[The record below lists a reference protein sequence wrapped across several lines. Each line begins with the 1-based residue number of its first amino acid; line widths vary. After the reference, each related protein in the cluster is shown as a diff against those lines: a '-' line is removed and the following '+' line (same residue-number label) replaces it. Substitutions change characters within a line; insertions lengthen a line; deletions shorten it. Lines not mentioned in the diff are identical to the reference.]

1 MSTKFNSYAKK
12 LDEQAR
18 AAFKAYRDAEAA
30 YKKAEQKAREYPQR
44 HGMVDA
50 QYAAKS
56 ARAQADFLEA
66 KQAYDT
72 ARRAFRDSDTQ
83 FNGMRSELAAAI
95 NDAYSVDPAALDS
108 ATLELLKSGIMNA
121 SEYTKLLEQAKANNN
136 PTMVRMIGKYAADAA
151 KARGEKYGQNDKEAQ
166 ALRMAEYNSRSYT
179 GGDRLQAFDNMVE
192 LYHRCTNNPGMIDH
206 WNEFTAETVE
216 NF

>member
-1 MSTKFNSYAKK
+1 MSKFNSYAKK
-12 LDEQAR
+12 VDEMAK
-18 AAFKAYRDAEAA
+18 AAFEAYRKAEQA
-30 YKKAEQKAREYPQR
+30 YKKAEEKAREYPQR
-44 HGMVDA
+44 QGMVNAD
-50 QYAAKS
+50 YAAKS

-66 KQAYDT
+66 KAAFEAAKRT
-72 ARRAFRDSDTQ
+72 FRDSDRQ
-83 FNGMRSELAAAI
+83 FDGMRKELAAAI
-95 NDAYSVDPAALDS
+95 EDAYSVDPAALDS

-121 SEYTKLLEQAKANNN
+121 GEYSKLLEQAKAANN

-151 KARGEKYGQNDKEAQ
+151 KARGESHGMNDREAQ
-166 ALRMAEYNSRSYT
+166 ALRMAEYNSRTYT

-206 WNEFTAETVE
+206 WGEFTAETVE

>member
-1 MSTKFNSYAKK
+1 MSKFNSYAKK

-30 YKKAEQKAREYPQR
+30 YKKAEQKAKEYPPR
-44 HGMVDA
+44 NGFVDA
-50 QYAAKS
+50 SYAAKS

-66 KQAYDT
+66 KQAYET
-72 ARRAFRDSDTQ
+72 ARRTFRESDTQ
-83 FNGMRSELAAAI
+83 FNAMRRELAAAI
-95 NDAYSVDPAALDS
+95 DDAYSADPAQLDT
-108 ATLELLKSGIMNA
+108 ATLELLKSGILTG
-121 SEYTKLLEQAKANNN
+121 SEYAKLLEQAKAASN
-136 PTMVRMIGKYAADAA
+136 PTMVRMIGRYAGEAA
-151 KARGEKYGQNDKEAQ
+151 KARGESHGMNDREAT

-192 LYHRCTNNPGMIDH
+192 LYHRCTNNPAMIDH
-206 WNEFTAETVE
+206 WDEFTAETVE

>member
-1 MSTKFNSYAKK
+1 MSKFNSYAKK

-44 HGMVDA
+44 NGMVNAD
-50 QYAAKS
+50 YAAKS

-66 KQAYDT
+66 KQAYET
-72 ARRAFRDSDTQ
+72 ARRTFRESDTQ
-83 FNGMRSELAAAI
+83 FNAMRRELAAAI
-95 NDAYSVDPAALDS
+95 DDAYSADPAQLDT
-108 ATLELLKSGIMNA
+108 ATLELLKSGILTG
-121 SEYTKLLEQAKANNN
+121 SEYAKLLEQAKAASN
-136 PTMVRMIGKYAADAA
+136 PTMVRMIGRYAGEAA
-151 KARGEKYGQNDKEAQ
+151 KARGESHGMNDREAT

-192 LYHRCTNNPGMIDH
+192 LYHRCTNNPAMIDH
-206 WNEFTAETVE
+206 WDEFTAETIE
-216 NF
+216 KF

>member
-1 MSTKFNSYAKK
+1 MSKFNSYAKK

-44 HGMVDA
+44 NGMVNAD
-50 QYAAKS
+50 YAAKS

-66 KQAYDT
+66 KQAYES
-72 ARRAFRDSDTQ
+72 ARRTFRDSDRQ
-83 FNGMRSELAAAI
+83 FNAMRRELAAAI
-95 NDAYSVDPAALDS
+95 DDAYSADPAALDS

-151 KARGEKYGQNDKEAQ
+151 KARGESHGMNDREAQ
-166 ALRMAEYNSRSYT
+166 ALRVAEYNSRTFT

-206 WNEFTAETVE
+206 WDEFTAETVE

>member
-1 MSTKFNSYAKK
+1 MSKFNGYAKK

-44 HGMVDA
+44 NGMVNAD
-50 QYAAKS
+50 YAAKS

-66 KQAYDT
+66 KQAYET
-72 ARRAFRDSDTQ
+72 ARRTFRESDTQ
-83 FNGMRSELAAAI
+83 FNAMRRELAAAI
-95 NDAYSVDPAALDS
+95 DDAYSADPAQLDT
-108 ATLELLKSGIMNA
+108 ATLELLKSGILTG
-121 SEYTKLLEQAKANNN
+121 SEYAKLLEQAKAASN
-136 PTMVRMIGKYAADAA
+136 PTMVRMIGRYAGEAA
-151 KARGEKYGQNDKEAQ
+151 KARGESHGMNDREAT

-192 LYHRCTNNPGMIDH
+192 LYHRCTNNPAMIDH
-206 WNEFTAETVE
+206 WDRFTAETVE

>member
-1 MSTKFNSYAKK
+1 MSKFNSYAKK

-44 HGMVDA
+44 NGMVNAD
-50 QYAAKS
+50 YAAKS

-66 KQAYDT
+66 KQAYET

-83 FNGMRSELAAAI
+83 FNAMRRELAAAI
-95 NDAYSVDPAALDS
+95 DDAYSADPAQLDT
-108 ATLELLKSGIMNA
+108 ATLELLKSGILTG
-121 SEYTKLLEQAKANNN
+121 SEYAKLLEQAKAASN
-136 PTMVRMIGKYAADAA
+136 PTMVRMIGRYAGEAA
-151 KARGEKYGQNDKEAQ
+151 KARGESHGMNDREAT

-192 LYHRCTNNPGMIDH
+192 LYHRCTNNPAMIDH
-206 WNEFTAETVE
+206 WDRFTAETIE
-216 NF
+216 KF

>member
-1 MSTKFNSYAKK
+1 MSKFNSYAKK

-18 AAFKAYRDAEAA
+18 AAFKTYRDAEAA

-44 HGMVDA
+44 NGMVNAD
-50 QYAAKS
+50 YAAKS

-66 KQAYDT
+66 KQAYET
-72 ARRAFRDSDTQ
+72 ARRTFRESDTQ
-83 FNGMRSELAAAI
+83 FNAMRRELAAAI
-95 NDAYSVDPAALDS
+95 DDAYSADPAQLDT
-108 ATLELLKSGIMNA
+108 ATLELLKSGILTG
-121 SEYTKLLEQAKANNN
+121 SEYAKLLEQAKAASN
-136 PTMVRMIGKYAADAA
+136 PTMVRMIGRYAGEAA
-151 KARGEKYGQNDKEAQ
+151 KARGESHGMNDREAT

-192 LYHRCTNNPGMIDH
+192 LYHRCTNNPAMIDH
-206 WNEFTAETVE
+206 WDEFTAETVE

>member
-1 MSTKFNSYAKK
+1 MSKFNSYAKK

-44 HGMVDA
+44 NGMVNAD
-50 QYAAKS
+50 YATKS

-66 KQAYDT
+66 KQAYET
-72 ARRAFRDSDTQ
+72 ARRTFRESDTQ
-83 FNGMRSELAAAI
+83 FNAMRRELAAAI
-95 NDAYSVDPAALDS
+95 DDAYSADPAQLDT
-108 ATLELLKSGIMNA
+108 ATLELLKSGILTG
-121 SEYTKLLEQAKANNN
+121 SEYAKLLEQAKAASNA
-136 PTMVRMIGKYAADAA
+136 TMVRMIGRYAGEAA
-151 KARGEKYGQNDKEAQ
+151 KARGESHGMNDREAT

-192 LYHRCTNNPGMIDH
+192 LYHRCTNNPAMIDH
-206 WNEFTAETVE
+206 WDEFTAETVE

>member
-1 MSTKFNSYAKK
+1 MSKFNSYAKK
-12 LDEQAR
+12 LDEQAK

-44 HGMVDA
+44 NGMVNAD
-50 QYAAKS
+50 YAAKS

-66 KQAYDT
+66 KQAYET
-72 ARRAFRDSDTQ
+72 ARRTFRESDTQ
-83 FNGMRSELAAAI
+83 FNAMRRELAAAI
-95 NDAYSVDPAALDS
+95 DDAYSADPAQLDS
-108 ATLELLKSGIMNA
+108 NTLELLKSGILTG
-121 SEYTKLLEQAKANNN
+121 SEYAKLLEQAKAASN
-136 PTMVRMIGKYAADAA
+136 PTMVRMIGRYAGEAA
-151 KARGEKYGQNDKEAQ
+151 KARGESHGMNDREAT

-192 LYHRCTNNPGMIDH
+192 LYHRCTNNPAMIDH
-206 WNEFTAETVE
+206 WDEFTAETVE

>member
-1 MSTKFNSYAKK
+1 MSKFNSYAKK

-44 HGMVDA
+44 NGMVNAD
-50 QYAAKS
+50 YAAKS

-66 KQAYDT
+66 KQAYET
-72 ARRAFRDSDTQ
+72 ARRTFRESDTQ
-83 FNGMRSELAAAI
+83 FNAMRRELAAAI
-95 NDAYSVDPAALDS
+95 DDAYSADPAQLDT
-108 ATLELLKSGIMNA
+108 ATLELLKSGILTG
-121 SEYTKLLEQAKANNN
+121 SEYAKLLEQAKAASN
-136 PTMVRMIGKYAADAA
+136 PTMVRMIGRYAGEAA
-151 KARGEKYGQNDKEAQ
+151 KARGESHGMNDREAT

-192 LYHRCTNNPGMIDH
+192 LYHRCTNNPAMIDH
-206 WNEFTAETVE
+206 WDRFTAETVE

>member
-1 MSTKFNSYAKK
+1 MSKFNSYAKK

-44 HGMVDA
+44 NGMVNAD
-50 QYAAKS
+50 YAAKS

-66 KQAYDT
+66 KQAYET
-72 ARRAFRDSDTQ
+72 ARRTFRESDTQ
-83 FNGMRSELAAAI
+83 FNAMRRELAAAI
-95 NDAYSVDPAALDS
+95 DDAYSADPAQLDT
-108 ATLELLKSGIMNA
+108 ATLELLKSGILTG
-121 SEYTKLLEQAKANNN
+121 SEYAKLLEQAKAASN
-136 PTMVRMIGKYAADAA
+136 PTMVRMIGRYAGEAA
-151 KARGEKYGQNDKEAQ
+151 KARGESHGMNDREAT

-192 LYHRCTNNPGMIDH
+192 LYHRCTNNPAMIDH
-206 WNEFTAETVE
+206 WDEFTAETVE
-216 NF
+216 KF

>member
-1 MSTKFNSYAKK
+1 MSKFNSYAKK

-44 HGMVDA
+44 NGMVNAD
-50 QYAAKS
+50 YAAKS

-66 KQAYDT
+66 KQAYET
-72 ARRAFRDSDTQ
+72 ARRTFRESDTQ
-83 FNGMRSELAAAI
+83 FNAMRRELAAAI
-95 NDAYSVDPAALDS
+95 DDAYSADPAQLDT
-108 ATLELLKSGIMNA
+108 ATLELLKSGILTG
-121 SEYTKLLEQAKANNN
+121 SEYAKLLEQAKAASN
-136 PTMVRMIGKYAADAA
+136 PTMVRMIGRYAGEAA
-151 KARGEKYGQNDKEAQ
+151 KARGESHGMNDREAT

-192 LYHRCTNNPGMIDH
+192 LYHRCTNNPAMIDQ
-206 WNEFTAETVE
+206 WDEFKAETVE

>member
-1 MSTKFNSYAKK
+1 MSKFNSYAKK

-30 YKKAEQKAREYPQR
+30 YKKAEQRAKEYPQR
-44 HGMVDA
+44 NGFVDA

-72 ARRAFRDSDTQ
+72 ARRAFRDSDRQ
-83 FNGMRSELAAAI
+83 FDGMRRELAAAI
-95 NDAYSVDPAALDS
+95 DDAYSADPAQLDT
-108 ATLELLKSGIMNA
+108 ATLELLKSGILNA
-121 SEYTKLLEQAKANNN
+121 GEYAKLLEQAKAASN
-136 PTMVRMIGKYAADAA
+136 PTMVRMIGRYAGEAA
-151 KARGEKYGQNDKEAQ
+151 KARGESHGMNDREAQ
-166 ALRMAEYNSRSYT
+166 ALRVAEYNSRSYT

-206 WNEFTAETVE
+206 WDEFTAETVE

>member
-1 MSTKFNSYAKK
+1 MSKFNSYARK
-12 LDEQAR
+12 LDEQAK

-44 HGMVDA
+44 NGMVNAD
-50 QYAAKS
+50 YAAKS

-66 KQAYDT
+66 KQAYET
-72 ARRAFRDSDTQ
+72 ARRTFRESDTQ
-83 FNGMRSELAAAI
+83 FNAMRRELAAAI
-95 NDAYSVDPAALDS
+95 DDAYSADPAQLDT
-108 ATLELLKSGIMNA
+108 ATLELLKSGILTG
-121 SEYTKLLEQAKANNN
+121 SEYAKLLEQAKAASN
-136 PTMVRMIGKYAADAA
+136 PTMVRMIGRYAGEAA
-151 KARGEKYGQNDKEAQ
+151 KARGESHGMNDREAT

-179 GGDRLQAFDNMVE
+179 GGDRLEAFDNMVS

-206 WNEFTAETVE
+206 WDEFTAETVE

>member
-1 MSTKFNSYAKK
+1 MSKFNGYAKK

-44 HGMVDA
+44 NGMVNAD
-50 QYAAKS
+50 YAAKS

-66 KQAYDT
+66 KQAYET
-72 ARRAFRDSDTQ
+72 ARRTFRESDTQ
-83 FNGMRSELAAAI
+83 FNAMRRELAAAI
-95 NDAYSVDPAALDS
+95 DDAYSADPAQLDT
-108 ATLELLKSGIMNA
+108 ATLELLKSGILTG
-121 SEYTKLLEQAKANNN
+121 SEYAKLLEQAKAASN
-136 PTMVRMIGKYAADAA
+136 PTMVRMIGRYAGEAA
-151 KARGEKYGQNDKEAQ
+151 KARGESHGMNDREAT

-192 LYHRCTNNPGMIDH
+192 LYHRCTNNPAMIDH
-206 WNEFTAETVE
+206 WDRFTAETIE
-216 NF
+216 KF

>member
-1 MSTKFNSYAKK
+1 MSKFNGYAKK

-44 HGMVDA
+44 NGMVNAD
-50 QYAAKS
+50 YAAKS

-66 KQAYDT
+66 KQAYET
-72 ARRAFRDSDTQ
+72 ARRTFRESDTQ
-83 FNGMRSELAAAI
+83 FNAMRRELAAAI
-95 NDAYSVDPAALDS
+95 DDAYSADPAQLDT
-108 ATLELLKSGIMNA
+108 ATLELLKSGILTG
-121 SEYTKLLEQAKANNN
+121 SEYAKLLEQAKAASN
-136 PTMVRMIGKYAADAA
+136 PTMVRMIGRYAGEAA
-151 KARGEKYGQNDKEAQ
+151 KARGESHGMNDREAT

-192 LYHRCTNNPGMIDH
+192 LYHRCIRNPSMIDH
-206 WNEFTAETVE
+206 WDRFTAETVE
-216 NF
+216 KF

>member
-1 MSTKFNSYAKK
+1 MSKFNNYAKK

-30 YKKAEQKAREYPQR
+30 YKKAEQRAKEYPQR
-44 HGMVDA
+44 NGFVDA

-72 ARRAFRDSDTQ
+72 ARRAFRDSDRQ
-83 FNGMRSELAAAI
+83 FDGMRRELAAAI
-95 NDAYSVDPAALDS
+95 DDAYSADPAQLDT
-108 ATLELLKSGIMNA
+108 ATLELLKSGILNA
-121 SEYTKLLEQAKANNN
+121 GEYAKLLEQAKAASN
-136 PTMVRMIGKYAADAA
+136 PTMVRMIGRYAGEAA
-151 KARGEKYGQNDKEAQ
+151 KARGESHGMNDREAQ
-166 ALRMAEYNSRSYT
+166 ALRVAEYNSRSYT

-206 WNEFTAETVE
+206 WDEFTAETVE

>member
-1 MSTKFNSYAKK
+1 MSKFNSYARKV
-12 LDEQAR
+12 DEIAK
-18 AAFKAYRDAEAA
+18 AAFEDYRKAEQA
-30 YKKAEQKAREYPQR
+30 YKKAEEQARKYPQR

-66 KQAYDT
+66 KQAFDA

-83 FNGMRSELAAAI
+83 FNGMRRELAAAI
-95 NDAYSVDPAALDS
+95 DDAYSADPAQLDT
-108 ATLELLKSGIMNA
+108 ATLELLKSGILTG
-121 SEYTKLLEQAKANNN
+121 SEYAKLLEQAKAASN
-136 PTMVRMIGKYAADAA
+136 PTMVRMIGRYAGEAA
-151 KARGEKYGQNDKEAQ
+151 KARGESHGMNDREAT

-192 LYHRCTNNPGMIDH
+192 LYHRCTNNPAMIDH
-206 WNEFTAETVE
+206 WDEFTAETVE

>member
-1 MSTKFNSYAKK
+1 MSKFNSYAKK

-18 AAFKAYRDAEAA
+18 AAFKVYRDAEAA

-44 HGMVDA
+44 NGMVNAD
-50 QYAAKS
+50 YAAKS

-66 KQAYDT
+66 KQAYET
-72 ARRAFRDSDTQ
+72 ARRTFRESDTQ
-83 FNGMRSELAAAI
+83 FNAMRRELAAAI
-95 NDAYSVDPAALDS
+95 DDAYSADPAQLDT
-108 ATLELLKSGIMNA
+108 ATLELLKSGILTG
-121 SEYTKLLEQAKANNN
+121 SEYAKLLEQAKAASN
-136 PTMVRMIGKYAADAA
+136 PTMVRMIGRYAGEAA
-151 KARGEKYGQNDKEAQ
+151 KARGESHGMNDREAT

-192 LYHRCTNNPGMIDH
+192 LYHRCTNNPAMIDH
-206 WNEFTAETVE
+206 WDEFTAETVE

>member
-1 MSTKFNSYAKK
+1 MSKFNSYAKK

-44 HGMVDA
+44 NGMVNAD
-50 QYAAKS
+50 YAAKS

-66 KQAYDT
+66 KQAFDA

-83 FNGMRSELAAAI
+83 FNGMRRELAAAI
-95 NDAYSVDPAALDS
+95 DDAYSADPAQLDT
-108 ATLELLKSGIMNA
+108 ATLELLKSGILTG
-121 SEYTKLLEQAKANNN
+121 SEYAKLLEQAKAASN
-136 PTMVRMIGKYAADAA
+136 PTMVRMIGRYAGEAA
-151 KARGEKYGQNDKEAQ
+151 KARGESHGMNDREAT

-192 LYHRCTNNPGMIDH
+192 LYHRCTNNPAMIDH
-206 WNEFTAETVE
+206 WDEFTAETVE

>member
-1 MSTKFNSYAKK
+1 MSKFNSYAKK

-44 HGMVDA
+44 NGMVNAD
-50 QYAAKS
+50 YAAKS

-66 KQAYDT
+66 KQAYET
-72 ARRAFRDSDTQ
+72 ARRTFRESDTQ
-83 FNGMRSELAAAI
+83 FNAMRRELAAAI
-95 NDAYSVDPAALDS
+95 DDAYSADPAQLDT
-108 ATLELLKSGIMNA
+108 ATLELLKSGILTG
-121 SEYTKLLEQAKANNN
+121 SEYAKLLEQAKAASN
-136 PTMVRMIGKYAADAA
+136 PTMVRMIGRYAGEAA
-151 KARGEKYGQNDKEAQ
+151 KARGESHGMNDREAT

-192 LYHRCTNNPGMIDH
+192 LYHRCTNNPAMIDH
-206 WNEFTAETVE
+206 WDRFTAETVE
-216 NF
+216 KF

>member
-1 MSTKFNSYAKK
+1 MSKFNSYAKK

-44 HGMVDA
+44 NGMVNAD
-50 QYAAKS
+50 YAAKS

-66 KQAYDT
+66 KQAYET
-72 ARRAFRDSDTQ
+72 ARRTFRESNTQ
-83 FNGMRSELAAAI
+83 FNAMRRELAAAI
-95 NDAYSVDPAALDS
+95 DDAYSADPAQLDT
-108 ATLELLKSGIMNA
+108 ATLELLKSGILTG
-121 SEYTKLLEQAKANNN
+121 SEYAKLLEQAKAASN
-136 PTMVRMIGKYAADAA
+136 PTMVRMIGRYAGEAA
-151 KARGEKYGQNDKEAQ
+151 KARGESHGMNDREAT

-192 LYHRCTNNPGMIDH
+192 LYHRCTNNPAMIDH
-206 WNEFTAETVE
+206 WDEFTAETVE